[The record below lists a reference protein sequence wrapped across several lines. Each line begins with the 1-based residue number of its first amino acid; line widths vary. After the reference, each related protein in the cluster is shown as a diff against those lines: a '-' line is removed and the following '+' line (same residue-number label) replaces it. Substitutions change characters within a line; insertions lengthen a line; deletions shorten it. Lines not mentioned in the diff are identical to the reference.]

1 MMSLAIKPTDLLIAP
16 PNIQD
21 PRFQETVLM
30 VISHNDTGT
39 VALCLNGAADIST
52 EDLAELGQLDN
63 TMAMDHPIHWGGPVA
78 RESIWMLHTT
88 EWTSSNT
95 LEISD
100 DVAVSSDLEMLEAV
114 RQGETPYCFRIV
126 NGFASW
132 APGQLEAELEGYGPH
147 DKRHAWLVAPSG
159 DLETLLDCPI
169 EDLWTLATSLCAQS
183 AVDSWLN

>member
-1 MMSLAIKPTDLLIAP
+1 MP
-16 PNIQD
+16 D
-21 PRFQETVLM
+21 PRFSETVLM

-39 VALCLNGAADIST
+39 VALCLNGSSELGT

-63 TMAMDHPIHWGGPVA
+63 TLAMNHAVHWGGPVA
-78 RESIWMLHTT
+78 RESIWMLHSS

-100 DVAVSSDLEMLEAV
+100 KVAVSSDLEMLEAI
-114 RQGETPYCFRIV
+114 RQGETPFTFRVV

-132 APGQLEAELEGYGPH
+132 APGQLAAELEGHGPW
-147 DKRHAWLVAPSG
+147 DKRHAWLVAPSD
-159 DLETLLDCPI
+159 DLETLLECPI
-169 EDLWTLATSLCAQS
+169 EDLWTLATGLCAQS